1 LLRRGASDILTPSAI
16 RAIHHEFT
24 PRVQEL
30 VRMDFRLT
38 DEQKQIQTMV
48 KDFAESEIKP
58 HLFEWDEAQHF
69 PVPEFKKAGELGLL
83 GVTIPEQYGG
93 AGLSYIDYANVV
105 EELAVVDSGFGLS
118 VAAHN
123 SLGTGHIYLAGN
135 EEQRK
140 KWLPKLTSGDW
151 IGAWG
156 LTEPG
161 SGSDA
166 SGMRTAAVKDGNEW
180 VLNGTKNFITN
191 ATCADISVV
200 LAVTDKSN
208 QKHGI
213 TAFAVEMDRK
223 GIRPGKKENKLGM
236 RVSDTA
242 ELVMEDCRVPN
253 ENVLGKIGYG
263 FIDAMKILDGGRI
276 SIGALAVGIA
286 RGAYEAARDY
296 SKQRTA
302 FGQPISGFQAIQ
314 FMLADMATE
323 IDAARLLCYRAATI
337 KDAGERVTQYS
348 AMAKLFASEVA
359 VRCTEKGVQIFGG
372 YGFIKEYPAEKYYRD
387 VKLCTI
393 GEGTSEIQ
401 RMVIA
406 RNLLAGVNQ

>member
-1 LLRRGASDILTPSAI
+1 
-16 RAIHHEFT
+16 
-24 PRVQEL
+24 
-30 VRMDFRLT
+30 MDFRLT
-38 DEQKQIQTMV
+38 DEQNQIRQMV
-48 KDFAESEIKP
+48 REFAESEIKP
-58 HLFEWDEAQHF
+58 HLAEWDEKQHF
-69 PVPEFKKAGELGLL
+69 PVEVFKRAGELGLL
-83 GVTIPEQYGG
+83 GVTIPEEYGG
-93 AGLSYIDYANVV
+93 AGLSYVDYANVI
-105 EELAVVDSGFGLS
+105 EEFGVVDSGFGLS

-123 SLGTGHIYLAGN
+123 SLCTGHTYLAGSD
-135 EEQRK
+135 EQKK
-140 KWLPKLTSGDW
+140 KWLPKLTSGEW
-151 IGAWG
+151 VGAWG

-166 SGMRTAAVKDGNEW
+166 SGMRTTAVKDGSDW
-180 VLNGTKNFITN
+180 ILNGTKNFITN
-191 ATCADISVV
+191 ATYADLSVV
-200 LAVTDKSN
+200 LAVTDKAD

-223 GIRPGKKENKLGM
+223 GIHAGKKENKLGM

-242 ELVMEDCRVPN
+242 ELVMQDCRVPASS
-253 ENVLGKIGYG
+253 VLGEIGYG
-263 FIDAMKILDGGRI
+263 FIDAMKTLDGGRI

-302 FGQPISGFQAIQ
+302 FGKPISDFQAIQ

-323 IDAARLLCYRAATI
+323 IDAARLLCYRAAAI
-337 KDAGERVTQYS
+337 KDEGEKVTQFS
-348 AMAKLFASEVA
+348 AMAKLYASEVA
-359 VRCTEKGVQIFGG
+359 VRATEKGVQIFGG
-372 YGFIKEYPAEKYYRD
+372 YGFVKDFPAEKYYRD

-406 RNLLAGVNQ
+406 RSILAEAR

>member
-1 LLRRGASDILTPSAI
+1 
-16 RAIHHEFT
+16 
-24 PRVQEL
+24 
-30 VRMDFRLT
+30 MDFRLN
-38 DEQKQIQTMV
+38 EQQDQIKQMV
-48 KDFAESEIKP
+48 RDFALSEIKP
-58 HLFEWDEAQHF
+58 HLMEWDEAQHF
-69 PVPEFKKAGELGLL
+69 PVETFKRAGGLGLL
-83 GVTIPEQYGG
+83 GVTLPEEYGG
-93 AGLSYIDYANVV
+93 AGLSYVDYVNVI
-105 EELAVVDSGFGLS
+105 EELGVVDSGFALS

-123 SLGTGHIYLAGN
+123 SLCTGHTYLAGN
-135 EEQRK
+135 DAQKK
-140 KWLPKLTSGDW
+140 KWLPKLTSGEW

-166 SGMRTAAVKDGNEW
+166 SGMRTTAVKDGNDW
-180 VLNGTKNFITN
+180 ILNGTKNFITN
-191 ATCADISVV
+191 ATYADLSVI
-200 LAVTDKSN
+200 LAVTDKN
-208 QKHGI
+208 DQKHGI
-213 TAFAVEMDRK
+213 TAFAVERDRK

-242 ELVMEDCRVPN
+242 ELVLEDCRVPN
-253 ENVLGKIGYG
+253 DNLLGKVGYG

-276 SIGALAVGIA
+276 SIGALAIGIA

-302 FGQPISGFQAIQ
+302 FGHPISDFQAIQ

-323 IDAARLLCYRAATI
+323 IEASRLLCYRAAVM
-337 KDAGERVTQYS
+337 KDAGERVTHYS
-348 AMAKLFASEVA
+348 AMAKLYASEVA
-359 VRCTEKGVQIFGG
+359 VRATEKGVQIFGG
-372 YGFIKEYPAEKYYRD
+372 YGFIKDFPAEKFYRD

-406 RNLLAGVNQ
+406 RHILSDQNAATR

>member
-1 LLRRGASDILTPSAI
+1 
-16 RAIHHEFT
+16 
-24 PRVQEL
+24 
-30 VRMDFRLT
+30 MDFRLT
-38 DEQKQIQTMV
+38 DEQRQIQEMV
-48 KDFAESEIKP
+48 REFALSEIKP
-58 HLFEWDEAQHF
+58 HLMKWDEAQHF
-69 PVPEFKKAGELGLL
+69 PTEVFKRAGQLGML
-83 GVTIPEQYGG
+83 GVTIPEEYGG
-93 AGLSYIDYANVV
+93 AQLSYIDYVNVI
-105 EELAVVDSGFGLS
+105 EELGVVDSGFALS

-123 SLGTGHIYLAGN
+123 SLGTGHIYLAGDDD
-135 EEQRK
+135 QKK
-140 KWLPKLTSGDW
+140 KWLPKLTSGEW

-166 SGMRTAAVKDGNEW
+166 SGMRTIAVKDGDEW

-191 ATCADISVV
+191 ATYANISVV
-200 LAVTDKSN
+200 LAVTDRN
-208 QKHGI
+208 DQKHGI
-213 TAFAVEMDRK
+213 TAFAIEMDRP

-242 ELVMEDCRVPN
+242 ELVLEDCRVPASN
-253 ENVLGKIGYG
+253 ILGEIGYG
-263 FIDAMKILDGGRI
+263 FIDAMKVLDGGRI

-296 SKQRTA
+296 AKQRTA
-302 FGQPISGFQAIQ
+302 FGKPISDFQAIQ

-323 IDAARLLCYRAATI
+323 TDAARLLCYRAASI

-348 AMAKLFASEVA
+348 AMAKLYASEVA
-359 VRCTEKGVQIFGG
+359 VRATEKGVQIFGG
-372 YGFIKEYPAEKYYRD
+372 YGFIKDFPAEKYYRD

-393 GEGTSEIQ
+393 CEGTSEIQ

-406 RNLLAGVNQ
+406 RNLLADGPR

>member
-1 LLRRGASDILTPSAI
+1 
-16 RAIHHEFT
+16 
-24 PRVQEL
+24 
-30 VRMDFRLT
+30 MDFRLT
-38 DEQKQIQTMV
+38 DEQMQIKQMV

-58 HLFEWDEAQHF
+58 HLMEWDEAQKF
-69 PVPEFKKAGELGLL
+69 PLDVVKKLGQLGMLGAIFPEE
-83 GVTIPEQYGG
+83 YGG
-93 AGLSYIDYANVV
+93 AGLSYVDYVNII
-105 EELAVVDSGFGLS
+105 EELGVVDSGVGLT

-123 SLGTGHIYLAGN
+123 SLGTGHIYVAGN
-135 EEQRK
+135 DQQKK
-140 KWLPKLTSGDW
+140 KWLPKLTSGEW

-166 SGMRTAAVKDGNEW
+166 AGMRTSAVKDGNDW

-191 ATCADISVV
+191 ASYANIAVV
-200 LAVTDKSN
+200 ITVSDRSETKR
-208 QKHGI
+208 GY
-213 TAFAVEMDRK
+213 TAFAIEMDRK

-236 RVSDTA
+236 RTSDTA
-242 ELVMEDCRVPN
+242 ELVMEDCRVPSS
-253 ENVLGKIGYG
+253 NVLGNVGEG
-263 FIDAMKILDGGRI
+263 FVDALRVLDGGRI

-286 RGAYEAARDY
+286 RGAYESARDY
-296 SKQRTA
+296 AKQRTA
-302 FGQPISGFQAIQ
+302 FGRPIADFQAIQ

-323 IDAARLLCYRAATI
+323 IDAARMLCYRAATI
-337 KDAGERVTQYS
+337 KDAGQRVTQDS
-348 AMAKLFASEVA
+348 AMAKLYASEVA

-372 YGFIKEYPAEKYYRD
+372 YGFIKDFPAEKYYRD

-406 RNLLAGVNQ
+406 RQILSND

>member
-1 LLRRGASDILTPSAI
+1 
-16 RAIHHEFT
+16 
-24 PRVQEL
+24 
-30 VRMDFRLT
+30 MDFRFT
-38 DEQKQIQTMV
+38 DEQLQIAQMV
-48 KDFAESEIKP
+48 RDFAESEIKP
-58 HLFEWDEAQHF
+58 NLAEWDEAQHF
-69 PVPEFKKAGELGLL
+69 PVDTFKRAGALGML
-83 GVTIPEQYGG
+83 GVTIPEEYGG
-93 AGLSYIDYANVV
+93 AGLSYIDYVNVI
-105 EELAVVDSGFGLS
+105 EELGVVDSGFALS

-123 SLGTGHIYLAGN
+123 SLGSGHIYQAGN
-135 EEQRK
+135 EEQKK
-140 KWLPKLTSGDW
+140 KWLPKLTSGEW

-166 SGMRTAAVKDGNEW
+166 GGLRTTAVRDGNEW

-191 ATCADISVV
+191 ATYADISVV
-200 LAVTDKSN
+200 LAVNDRDAK
-208 QKHGI
+208 KGI

-242 ELVMEDCRVPN
+242 ELVMEDCRVPH
-253 ENVLGKIGYG
+253 ENVLGEVGYG
-263 FIDAMKILDGGRI
+263 FVDAMKVLDGGRI

-296 SKQRTA
+296 SKQRQA
-302 FGQPISGFQAIQ
+302 FGKPISDFQAIQ

-323 IDAARLLCYRAATI
+323 IDAARLLCHRAATV
-337 KDAGERVTQYS
+337 KDAGEKVTQFS
-348 AMAKLFASEVA
+348 AMAKLYASEVA
-359 VRCTEKGVQIFGG
+359 VRATEKGVQIFGG
-372 YGFIKEYPAEKYYRD
+372 YGFIKEFPAEKYYRD

-401 RMVIA
+401 RVVIA
-406 RNLLAGVNQ
+406 RNLLAEG

>member
-1 LLRRGASDILTPSAI
+1 
-16 RAIHHEFT
+16 
-24 PRVQEL
+24 
-30 VRMDFRLT
+30 MDFRLT
-38 DEQKQIQTMV
+38 EEQIQIKQMV

-58 HLFEWDEAQHF
+58 HVMEWDEAQTF
-69 PVPEFKKAGELGLL
+69 PAGVVKKLGELGML
-83 GVTIPEQYGG
+83 GAIFPEEYGG
-93 AGLSYIDYANVV
+93 AALSYVDYVNII
-105 EELAVVDSGFGLS
+105 EELGVVDSGVGLT

-123 SLGTGHIYLAGN
+123 SLCTGHIYLAGSA
-135 EEQRK
+135 EQKK
-140 KWLPKLTSGDW
+140 KWLPKLTSGQW
-151 IGAWG
+151 LGAWG

-166 SGMRTAAVKDGNEW
+166 AGMRTTAVKNGSEW

-191 ATCADISVV
+191 ASYADISVV
-200 LAVTDKSN
+200 LAVTDKN
-208 QKHGI
+208 DQKHGI
-213 TAFAVEMDRK
+213 SAFAIEMDRK

-236 RVSDTA
+236 RASDTA
-242 ELVMEDCRVPN
+242 ELVMEDCRIPSAN
-253 ENVLGKIGYG
+253 ALGTIGDG
-263 FIDAMKILDGGRI
+263 FVDALRVLDGGRI

-296 SKQRTA
+296 AKQRTA
-302 FGQPISGFQAIQ
+302 FGHPISDFQAIQ

-323 IDAARLLCYRAATI
+323 IDASRMMCYRAAAM
-337 KDAGERVTQYS
+337 KDAGERITHYS
-348 AMAKLFASEVA
+348 AMAKLYASEVA

-372 YGFIKEYPAEKYYRD
+372 YGFIKDFPAEKYYRD

-406 RNLLAGVNQ
+406 RHILSEG

>member
-1 LLRRGASDILTPSAI
+1 
-16 RAIHHEFT
+16 
-24 PRVQEL
+24 
-30 VRMDFRLT
+30 MDFRLT
-38 DEQKQIQTMV
+38 DEQLQIQQMV
-48 KDFAESEIKP
+48 RDFAQSEIKP
-58 HLFEWDEAQHF
+58 HLMEWDEAQHF
-69 PVPEFKKAGELGLL
+69 PVDTFKRAGELGML
-83 GVTIPEQYGG
+83 GVVFPEEYGG
-93 AGLSYIDYANVV
+93 AGLSYVDYVNVI
-105 EELAVVDSGFGLS
+105 EELAVIDSGFALS

-123 SLGTGHIYLAGN
+123 SLCTGHIYHAGN
-135 EEQRK
+135 ETQK
-140 KWLPKLTSGDW
+140 KQWLPKLTTGEW

-166 SGMRTAAVKDGNEW
+166 SGMRTIAVKDGDEW

-191 ATCADISVV
+191 ATYADISVV
-200 LAVTDKSN
+200 LAVTDRED

-213 TAFAVEMDRK
+213 TAFAIEMDRK

-242 ELVMEDCRVPN
+242 ELVLEDCRVPAS
-253 ENVLGKIGYG
+253 NVLGEIGYG
-263 FIDAMKILDGGRI
+263 FIDAMKVLDGGRI

-302 FGQPISGFQAIQ
+302 FGKPISDFQAIQ

-323 IDAARLLCYRAATI
+323 IDAARLLCHRAATI
-337 KDAGERVTQYS
+337 KDEGQRVTQFS
-348 AMAKLFASEVA
+348 AMAKLYASEVA
-359 VRCTEKGVQIFGG
+359 VRATEKGVQIFGG
-372 YGFIKEYPAEKYYRD
+372 YGFVKEFPAEKYYRD

-406 RNLLAGVNQ
+406 RTLLGTK

>member
-1 LLRRGASDILTPSAI
+1 
-16 RAIHHEFT
+16 
-24 PRVQEL
+24 
-30 VRMDFRLT
+30 MDFRLS
-38 DEQKQIQTMV
+38 DEQSQIKQMV
-48 KDFAESEIKP
+48 REFAESELKP
-58 HLFEWDEAQHF
+58 HVMEWDEAQHF
-69 PVPEFKKAGELGLL
+69 PVEVFKKAGELGML

-93 AGLSYIDYANVV
+93 AALSYVDYSNII
-105 EELAVVDSGFGLS
+105 EELAVVDSGFALS

-123 SLGTGHIYLAGN
+123 SLGTGHIYLGGN
-135 EEQRK
+135 DEQRQR
-140 KWLPKLTSGDW
+140 WLPKLTSGEW
-151 IGAWG
+151 IAAWG

-166 SGMRTAAVKDGNEW
+166 SGMRTVAVKDGNEW

-191 ATCADISVV
+191 ATYADISVV
-200 LAVTDKSN
+200 LAVTDRSD

-242 ELVMEDCRVPN
+242 ELVMEDCRVP
-253 ENVLGKIGYG
+253 ESAILGKIGYG
-263 FIDAMKILDGGRI
+263 FTDAMKILDGGRI
-276 SIGALAVGIA
+276 SIGALSVGIA
-286 RGAYEAARDY
+286 RGAFEAARDY
-296 SKQRTA
+296 SKTRTA
-302 FGQPISGFQAIQ
+302 FGQPISDFQAIQ

-323 IDAARLLCYRAATI
+323 IDASRLLCYRAAAM
-337 KDAGERVTQYS
+337 KDSGERVTQFS
-348 AMAKLFASEVA
+348 AMAKLYASEVA
-359 VRCTEKGVQIFGG
+359 VRATEKGVQIFGG
-372 YGFIKEYPAEKYYRD
+372 YGFIKDFPAEKFYRD

-406 RNLLAGVNQ
+406 RSLLA

>member
-1 LLRRGASDILTPSAI
+1 
-16 RAIHHEFT
+16 
-24 PRVQEL
+24 
-30 VRMDFRLT
+30 MDFRLT
-38 DEQKQIQTMV
+38 DEQLQIQQMV
-48 KDFAESEIKP
+48 RDFAESEIKP
-58 HLFEWDEAQHF
+58 HLAKWDEEQHF
-69 PVPEFKKAGELGLL
+69 PVDTFKRAGGLGML
-83 GVTIPEQYGG
+83 GVVFPEEYGG
-93 AGLSYIDYANVV
+93 AGLSYVDYVNVI
-105 EELAVVDSGFGLS
+105 EELAVVDSGFALS

-123 SLGTGHIYLAGN
+123 SLCTGHIYLAGN
-135 EEQRK
+135 EEQK
-140 KWLPKLTSGDW
+140 KQWLPKLTSGEW

-156 LTEPG
+156 LTEPA

-166 SGMRTAAVKDGNEW
+166 SGMLTTATKDGSEW
-180 VLNGTKNFITN
+180 VLSGTKNFITN
-191 ATCADISVV
+191 ASYADIAVV
-200 LAVTDKSN
+200 LAVTDRN
-208 QKHGI
+208 DQKHGI

-242 ELVMEDCRVPN
+242 ELILEDCRVPN
-253 ENVLGKIGYG
+253 ENVLGQVGYG

-296 SKQRTA
+296 SKQRQA
-302 FGQPISGFQAIQ
+302 FGKPIAEFQAIQ

-323 IDAARLLCYRAATI
+323 IDAARLLCHRAAVM
-337 KDAGERVTQYS
+337 KDSGEKVTQAS
-348 AMAKLFASEVA
+348 AMAKLYASEVA
-359 VRCTEKGVQIFGG
+359 VRATEKGVQIFGG
-372 YGFIKEYPAEKYYRD
+372 YGFIKEFPAEKYYRD

-406 RNLLAGVNQ
+406 RNLLAAQ

>member
-1 LLRRGASDILTPSAI
+1 
-16 RAIHHEFT
+16 
-24 PRVQEL
+24 
-30 VRMDFRLT
+30 MDFRLT
-38 DEQKQIQTMV
+38 DEQTQIQKMV
-48 KDFAESEIKP
+48 RDFALSEIKP
-58 HLFEWDEAQHF
+58 HLAQWDEAQHF
-69 PVPEFKKAGELGLL
+69 PVDTFKRAGALGML

-93 AGLSYIDYANVV
+93 AGLSYVDYIHVI
-105 EELAVVDSGFGLS
+105 EELAVVDSGFALS

-135 EEQRK
+135 DDQKK

-166 SGMRTAAVKDGNEW
+166 SGLRTTAVKDGDDW

-191 ATCADISVV
+191 ATYADISVV
-200 LAVTDKSN
+200 LTVTDRTD

-213 TAFAVEMDRK
+213 TAFAVEMDRP

-242 ELVMEDCRVPN
+242 ELVMEDCRVPSSN
-253 ENVLGKIGYG
+253 ILGKIGYG
-263 FIDAMKILDGGRI
+263 FIDAMKVLDGGRI

-296 SKQRTA
+296 AKQRQA
-302 FGQPISGFQAIQ
+302 FGKSISDFQAIQ

-323 IDAARLLCYRAATI
+323 TDAARLLCYRAATI
-337 KDAGERVTQYS
+337 KDAGEKVTQAS
-348 AMAKLFASEVA
+348 AMAKLYASEVA
-359 VRCTEKGVQIFGG
+359 VRATEKGVQIFGG
-372 YGFIKEYPAEKYYRD
+372 YGFIKDFPAEKFYRD

-406 RNLLAGVNQ
+406 RGLLAEVNQ

>member
-1 LLRRGASDILTPSAI
+1 
-16 RAIHHEFT
+16 
-24 PRVQEL
+24 
-30 VRMDFRLT
+30 MDFGLT
-38 DEQKQIQTMV
+38 GEQLQIQQMV
-48 KDFAESEIKP
+48 RDFAMSEIGP
-58 HLFEWDEAQHF
+58 HLAEWDEAQHF
-69 PVPEFKKAGELGLL
+69 PVDTFKRAGALGML
-83 GVTIPEQYGG
+83 GVTIPEEYGG
-93 AGLSYIDYANVV
+93 AGLSYIDYSNVI
-105 EELAVVDSGFGLS
+105 EELGVVDSGFALS

-123 SLGTGHIYLAGN
+123 SLCTGHIYLAAS
-135 EEQRK
+135 EEQKR
-140 KWLPKLTSGDW
+140 KWLPKLTSGEW

-166 SGMRTAAVKDGNEW
+166 SGMRTVAVKDGDGW

-191 ATCADISVV
+191 ATYADISVV
-200 LAVTDKSN
+200 LAVTDRAD

-213 TAFAVEMDRK
+213 TAFAVEKDRK

-242 ELVMEDCRVPN
+242 ELVLEDCRVPAS
-253 ENVLGKIGYG
+253 NVIGEVGYG
-263 FIDAMKILDGGRI
+263 FIDAMKVLDGGRI

-296 SKQRTA
+296 SKQRQA
-302 FGQPISGFQAIQ
+302 FGKPISEFQAIQ

-323 IDAARLLCYRAATI
+323 IDAARLLCHRAATV
-337 KDAGERVTQYS
+337 KDAGERVTQFS
-348 AMAKLFASEVA
+348 AMAKLYASEVA
-359 VRCTEKGVQIFGG
+359 VRATEKGVQIFGG
-372 YGFIKEYPAEKYYRD
+372 YGFIKEFPAEKYYRD

-406 RNLLAGVNQ
+406 RTLLADK

>member
-1 LLRRGASDILTPSAI
+1 
-16 RAIHHEFT
+16 
-24 PRVQEL
+24 
-30 VRMDFRLT
+30 MDFSFT
-38 DEQKQIQTMV
+38 DEQLQIKDMV
-48 KDFAESEIKP
+48 REFAESEIKP
-58 HLFEWDEAQHF
+58 KLAEWDEAQHF
-69 PVPEFKKAGELGLL
+69 PVDTFKRAGELGML
-83 GVTIPEQYGG
+83 GVVFPEEYGG
-93 AGLSYIDYANVV
+93 AGLSYIDYVNVI
-105 EELAVVDSGFGLS
+105 EELGVVDSGFALS

-123 SLGTGHIYLAGN
+123 SLCTGHIYLAGS
-135 EEQRK
+135 EEQKK
-140 KWLPKLTSGDW
+140 KWLPKLTSGEW

-166 SGMRTAAVKDGNEW
+166 SGMHTVAVKDGDEW

-191 ATCADISVV
+191 ATYADISVV
-200 LAVTDKSN
+200 LAVTDRSD

-213 TAFAVEMDRK
+213 TAFAIEMDRK

-242 ELVMEDCRVPN
+242 ELVMEDCRVPDSN
-253 ENVLGKIGYG
+253 RLGEIGYG
-263 FIDAMKILDGGRI
+263 FIDAMKVLDGGRI

-296 SKQRTA
+296 AKQRQA
-302 FGQPISGFQAIQ
+302 FGKPIADFQAIQ

-323 IDAARLLCYRAATI
+323 IDAARLLCHRAAVV
-337 KDAGERVTQYS
+337 KDAGEKVTQFS
-348 AMAKLFASEVA
+348 AMAKLYASEVA
-359 VRCTEKGVQIFGG
+359 VRATEKGVQIFGG
-372 YGFIKEYPAEKYYRD
+372 YGFIKEFPAEKYYRD
-387 VKLCTI
+387 VKLVTI

-406 RNLLAGVNQ
+406 RNLLAAK

>member
-1 LLRRGASDILTPSAI
+1 
-16 RAIHHEFT
+16 
-24 PRVQEL
+24 
-30 VRMDFRLT
+30 MDFRLT
-38 DEQKQIQTMV
+38 HEQEQIRDMV
-48 KDFAESEIKP
+48 REFANSELKP
-58 HLFEWDEAQHF
+58 HMMEWDEAQHF
-69 PVPEFKKAGELGLL
+69 PVDTFKKAGELGLL
-83 GVTIPEQYGG
+83 GVIFPEEYGG
-93 AGLSYIDYANVV
+93 TALSYIDYVNVI
-105 EELAVVDSGFGLS
+105 EELAAVESGFALS

-135 EEQRK
+135 DEQKK
-140 KWLPKLTSGDW
+140 KWLPKLTSGEW

-166 SGMRTAAVKDGNEW
+166 SGMRTTAVKDGDEW

-191 ATCADISVV
+191 ASYADISVV
-200 LAVTDKSN
+200 LAVTDRN
-208 QKHGI
+208 DQKHGI

-223 GIRPGKKENKLGM
+223 GIRAGKKENKLGM

-242 ELVMEDCRVPN
+242 ELVMEDCRVPAGN
-253 ENVLGKIGYG
+253 MLGKLGYG
-263 FIDAMKILDGGRI
+263 FIDAMKVLDGGRI
-276 SIGALAVGIA
+276 SIAALSLGVA
-286 RGAYEAARDY
+286 RGAYDAARNY
-296 SKQRTA
+296 AKQRTA
-302 FGQPISGFQAIQ
+302 FGKPIAEFQAIQ

-323 IDAARLLCYRAATI
+323 IDAARLLTMRAATV
-337 KDAGERVTQYS
+337 KDAGERVTQFS
-348 AMAKLFASEVA
+348 AMAKLYASEVA

-372 YGFIKEYPAEKYYRD
+372 YGFIKEFPAEKYYRD

-406 RNLLAGVNQ
+406 RNLLAEG